1 MDETVL
7 EPTGGNA
14 SEAKEPKR
22 RNLESKRPA
31 PLGIRAAARVI
42 DFVVLLLLFEIFTGS
57 ARRKLVELIF
67 LVLIGVFDLRRHSV
81 DLHALVFS
89 VLAGIVFLQLGLFY
103 FVCNYWSLLD
113 SGRSIGKR
121 MTQIRIAD
129 VGEDKGCPL
138 RPLGFSRI
146 FRREALFIL
155 AITPFFVARYYSPPS
170 PYKTF
175 GYCLSVSLL
184 LLELLPAFFASRRSV
199 LDRVSGTRVCD
210 LKPVEPSSPAGALER
225 NDAEA
230 DCFGTL
236 GQGGART
243 PDDEGDA
250 GLSASCGW
258 AGESVRESSGGSAE
272 PAPLWRRAF
281 AWGIDALILLLVVE
295 ATTMLR
301 QRLFAVVV
309 KYFPRLGER
318 VRDEESMLV
327 LLCVM
332 LCVYFVYVVL
342 VYFVLNYRGL
352 SRSGWSIGKSW
363 MKVRIVCME
372 GGRMGI
378 ARILLRESP
387 FLLAMST
394 LNFSM
399 AFLWGV
405 RFLYPGAVW
414 ELWWEKLGVIL
425 TFYAKLAVAVL
436 SVDVLPGLFGSGRCV
451 HDYLADTRV
460 CGAKAE
466 GGGSRVLRG
475 RERVL

>member
-1 MDETVL
+1 M
-7 EPTGGNA
+7 
-14 SEAKEPKR
+14 
-22 RNLESKRPA
+22 
-31 PLGIRAAARVI
+31 
-42 DFVVLLLLFEIFTGS
+42 
-57 ARRKLVELIF
+57 
-67 LVLIGVFDLRRHSV
+67 
-81 DLHALVFS
+81 DLHAVVFF
-89 VLAGIVFLQLGLFY
+89 VLAGIVFLQLALFY

-121 MTQIRIAD
+121 MTQICIAD
-129 VGEDKGCPL
+129 GGAIRPFRPVGFGRL
-138 RPLGFSRI
+138 
-146 FRREALFIL
+146 FRREALFLL
-155 AITPFFVARYYSPPS
+155 AITPFFVARYYTPPP

-225 NDAEA
+225 NHAEA

-236 GQGGART
+236 DQGGART

-250 GLSASCGW
+250 GVSVSCGW
-258 AGESVRESSGGSAE
+258 AEESVRDSCGGSPE

-281 AWGIDALILLLVVE
+281 AWSIDALILLLVVE
-295 ATTMLR
+295 ATTTLR

-309 KYFPRLGER
+309 KYFPRLGAGVQDR
-318 VRDEESMLV
+318 ESMLV
-327 LLCVM
+327 LLGVM

-342 VYFVLNYRGL
+342 VYFVLNCRGL

-387 FLLAMST
+387 FLLAMTT

-414 ELWWEKLGVIL
+414 ELWWEKLGFIL
-425 TFYAKLAVAVL
+425 MLCAKAGFVVFVA
-436 SVDVLPGLFGSGRCV
+436 DALPGLFGSGRCV

-466 GGGSRVLRG
+466 DRCSRG
-475 RERVL
+475 HERVL